1 MATVYK
7 IHPAIGIARIGNS
20 PDEFFIGPEHIGEHP
35 HPAGGFKDAQCRVKR
50 QAARFRIFAHHDDG
64 TFEEITTANA
74 EITWT
79 VPLVNKKASNSRGNN
94 ESAADMTID
103 PGPRT
108 LNGPDQRQMFD
119 TGTIKFQNAPVTTVP
134 LGEIRSDHE
143 NHLLVLGGFG
153 RSASPRGDALSG
165 YFWVSQGWYDDI
177 SDGVVKAT
185 IKLQDNSTPPVVG
198 AWVVVA
204 PPKFA
209 PHIDSVI
216 TLYDRVFQAMVSGG
230 LLPNP
235 AATSY
240 TQDVY
245 PILQRARDTRW
256 VVDIAAGIMAWPDPV
271 TSDPLRN
278 AVFNSLKAPGGGG
291 DDMPLIFDS
300 GTLDDRLTD
309 VQYRLMEEYHLLRLQ
324 RLHMVFGLRINC

>member
-1 MATVYK
+1 M
-7 IHPAIGIARIGNS
+7 
-20 PDEFFIGPEHIGEHP
+20 
-35 HPAGGFKDAQCRVKR
+35 
-50 QAARFRIFAHHDDG
+50 
-64 TFEEITTANA
+64 
-74 EITWT
+74 
-79 VPLVNKKASNSRGNN
+79 
-94 ESAADMTID
+94 
-103 PGPRT
+103 
-108 LNGPDQRQMFD
+108 
-119 TGTIKFQNAPVTTVP
+119 
-134 LGEIRSDHE
+134 
-143 NHLLVLGGFG
+143 LGGFG

-291 DDMPLIFDS
+291 DDIPLIFDS